1 MNLNIRATEFAS
13 ALNLADK
20 GDYSAFLVNWSGRTD
35 PDGNIYNFIACNV
48 ALNYPG
54 YCNPEV
60 DKELKAAREV
70 EKPAERLAHYKK
82 VAEQT
87 LKDRPI
93 LYLGHQRWI
102 YAFTAKLAGFEP
114 YPDGLIR
121 PQGLKMQ

>member
-1 MNLNIRATEFAS
+1 
-13 ALNLADK
+13 
-20 GDYSAFLVNWSGRTD
+20 
-35 PDGNIYNFIACNV
+35 V

-54 YCNPEV
+54 YCNNEV

-93 LYLGHQRWI
+93 LYLGHQKWI
-102 YAFTAKLAGFEP
+102 YAFTAKLTGFEP